1 MATKIFCLIL
11 NYNQPRDTLH
21 CAKSILASRLP
32 PSTEI
37 ILIDNGSRSLK
48 SFFAQHLP
56 KCQYL
61 KSPGNIG
68 FAAGNNQGIQLALT
82 KGATHILIINPDV
95 TVPPH
100 FLYPLLQTL
109 RAHPRAGLVA
119 PAHTEPARNATHS
132 VAGGGQGS
140 YGLGGHINW
149 RYCAFPHDN
158 VTNLPT
164 HPKSYDLL
172 TFACVLIKK
181 EVFLRAGSM
190 DERYFLYLEDVD
202 YCVTAKRAGFNLLLD
217 PQVVVTHRTSSSFAD
232 PRAKIKYSFR
242 SSFIF
247 IRKWYRFPGNLLPI
261 LHTIYFYPSTYL
273 LWTWKIFR
281 RKM

>member
-1 MATKIFCLIL
+1 
-11 NYNQPRDTLH
+11 
-21 CAKSILASRLP
+21 
-32 PSTEI
+32 
-37 ILIDNGSRSLK
+37 
-48 SFFAQHLP
+48 
-56 KCQYL
+56 
-61 KSPGNIG
+61 
-68 FAAGNNQGIQLALT
+68 
-82 KGATHILIINPDV
+82 
-95 TVPPH
+95 
-100 FLYPLLQTL
+100 
-109 RAHPRAGLVA
+109 
-119 PAHTEPARNATHS
+119 
-132 VAGGGQGS
+132 
-140 YGLGGHINW
+140 
-149 RYCAFPHDN
+149 
-158 VTNLPT
+158 
-164 HPKSYDLL
+164 
-172 TFACVLIKK
+172 
-181 EVFLRAGSM
+181 M